1 MVWTILQVSFRR
13 LKNNRSELLLTFLV
27 PILFFSIF
35 ALIFGSRGTSG
46 TSIPKI
52 KIALSDQN
60 PSDVSRRAIELLR
73 EQTSLRI
80 TDAHTALLHAD
91 SVEHELARL
100 VEPSLAE
107 DLVRRGSVSAAVVF
121 SSPTA
126 QSSFPTIQL
135 LADSYDQV
143 SGQVLSALVQKSV
156 MTAFAEE
163 QRKQVPA
170 GPIRSVAFAPAS
182 NPFPSTELPTI
193 QSVDILG
200 SKKTNPVIAM
210 YARGPKKVLFLGM
223 NPGPWGMAQTGVPF
237 GEVEAVRGFLKIK
250 GTIGKPPFEHPKRPI
265 QGFACT
271 RSEVSGR
278 RMWGLFQE
286 RFGSPESFFAEH
298 FVVNYC
304 PLVFMDSGA
313 RNLTPDKLPAGQ
325 TEQMSGYCDE
335 HLERLL
341 GILRPETLVGVGQFA
356 EQCFVRVAKRA
367 GTTARILRILHPSP
381 ASPAANRGWSE
392 SVEKTLVGHGI
403 WEEKNFK
410 KA

>member
-1 MVWTILQVSFRR
+1 MLERPEGGKRF
-13 LKNNRSELLLTFLV
+13 EG
-27 PILFFSIF
+27 
-35 ALIFGSRGTSG
+35 A
-46 TSIPKI
+46 
-52 KIALSDQN
+52 
-60 PSDVSRRAIELLR
+60 
-73 EQTSLRI
+73 
-80 TDAHTALLHAD
+80 
-91 SVEHELARL
+91 
-100 VEPSLAE
+100 
-107 DLVRRGSVSAAVVF
+107 
-121 SSPTA
+121 
-126 QSSFPTIQL
+126 
-135 LADSYDQV
+135 
-143 SGQVLSALVQKSV
+143 
-156 MTAFAEE
+156 
-163 QRKQVPA
+163 
-170 GPIRSVAFAPAS
+170 
-182 NPFPSTELPTI
+182 
-193 QSVDILG
+193 LG
-200 SKKTNPVIAM
+200 SKEHGLTKTSDAVIEAAVDLTQRLGGLEFSEPVHTVYNPLEYAWEAHRSYLQM

-237 GEVEAVRGFLKIK
+237 GEIEAVRGFLKIK
-250 GTIGKPPFEHPKRPI
+250 GTIGKPPLEHPKRPI

-335 HLERLL
+335 HLERLIR
-341 GILRPETLVGVGQFA
+341 ILRPETLVGVGQFA

-403 WEEKNFK
+403 WEEKNF
-410 KA
+410 

>member
-1 MVWTILQVSFRR
+1 LTKTSDAVIEAAENLTQRLGGLEFSEPVHTVYNPLEYAWEAHRAYLQ
-13 LKNNRSELLLTFLV
+13 
-27 PILFFSIF
+27 
-35 ALIFGSRGTSG
+35 
-46 TSIPKI
+46 
-52 KIALSDQN
+52 
-60 PSDVSRRAIELLR
+60 
-73 EQTSLRI
+73 
-80 TDAHTALLHAD
+80 
-91 SVEHELARL
+91 
-100 VEPSLAE
+100 
-107 DLVRRGSVSAAVVF
+107 
-121 SSPTA
+121 
-126 QSSFPTIQL
+126 
-135 LADSYDQV
+135 
-143 SGQVLSALVQKSV
+143 
-156 MTAFAEE
+156 
-163 QRKQVPA
+163 
-170 GPIRSVAFAPAS
+170 
-182 NPFPSTELPTI
+182 
-193 QSVDILG
+193 
-200 SKKTNPVIAM
+200 M

-237 GEVEAVRGFLKIK
+237 GEIEAVRGFLKIK
-250 GTIGKPPFEHPKRPI
+250 GTIGKPPQEHPKRPI

-298 FVVNYC
+298 FVVN
-304 PLVFMDSGA
+304 
-313 RNLTPDKLPAGQ
+313 LPAGQ
-325 TEQMSGYCDE
+325 TERMSGFCDE

-341 GILRPETLVGVGQFA
+341 RILRPETLVGVGQFA